1 MAASATMRA
10 AAPAVAERAVGQQP
24 SRLRSLLA
32 AGVVGATAAVLTYRL
47 LRSPPGRGGA
57 DKAE

>member
-10 AAPAVAERAVGQQP
+10 AAPALAERAVGRQP

-32 AGVVGATAAVLTYRL
+32 AGVVGAAAAVVTYRL
-47 LRSPPGRGGA
+47 LRSPPAGA